1 MEDIINEKISIEYE
15 YQDNIIMKEVMGTSL
30 KDFNKIRILEQDK
43 NSTIYLERSKIN
55 YNQYVIKEIS
65 QNLFDKYKSEI
76 EFFLKAKHPNIVKC
90 FNYFQEDGYI
100 YIVMEFMDENLEN
113 FVINYNDSGLKIG
126 KNVLLNIIY
135 QSLYAL
141 EYIQNENQERNIRLK
156 NVFIDENFNIKI
168 GIMSIYSIDI
178 ICPQICALGRII
190 EKLFNICEINDAN
203 LFNELKF
210 FIGQMKEQKID
221 IKSAKEYFINHF
233 LKDSSIKA
241 IFHCLNNFKSFRN
254 YFSNNNDSILLSKN
268 IYENKLIL
276 DIIKNLNKAD
286 ITEEEKKNS
295 YYELRKY
302 FAKDELFVKNNNIEV
317 SPENL
322 TYIIL
327 EQLYNELYDHE
338 LQKNIKGNLKEEKD
352 ICFFQKTFNKQELL
366 EFEKRFNIFKAQKY
380 SSFSSNFMSFFKTKN
395 VCQHCNGEKIN
406 YSWSYFISIAENDFI
421 KEKNNIND
429 ILNDTRFL
437 DGMTNK
443 ICGICRNLGFY
454 ETKLCYI
461 IAKNL
466 IIFLKNYEKSE
477 GKAEINFDGALKLK
491 NEFTKKEFT
500 YELKG
505 IISKGLNEG
514 DYIYYIKNESNMWNS
529 SKREN
534 ICFDKY
540 NKNEKAIALF
550 YERKEENLEDNNYL
564 KNPLYNFQ
572 EYKISNNINYL
583 ELQSHNSDLSEEI
596 NNNGNNNNYI
606 LSIPNNNNNLSQS
619 FNNNN
624 TFNNN
629 NNSNQSYRS
638 HYGQQGIN
646 FQLMK
651 NNFSTDFN
659 QQNYQPLNLNNNNHF
674 NSSNKL
680 YSMNNFMNKQQSG
693 INNINNKIYQKFFAT
708 QNTYSNNLN
717 KINNNINENKNIAY
731 SSSNSLLNQN
741 KILPKEDEIPKYFEG
756 KKNNKIEYIPGK
768 ILDVK
773 IKELS

>member
-15 YQDNIIMKEVMGTSL
+15 YQDNINMKEVMGTSL

-43 NSTIYLERSKIN
+43 NSTIYLERSNIN
-55 YNQYVIKEIS
+55 YNKYVIKEIS

-113 FVINYNDSGLKIG
+113 FINKYNNSGLKIG

-254 YFSNNNDSILLSKN
+254 YFSNNNDSILLAKN
-268 IYENKLIL
+268 IYENNLIL
-276 DIIKNLNKAD
+276 DIIKNLNKSG

-327 EQLYNELYDHE
+327 EQLYNELYDNE
-338 LQKNIKGNLKEEKD
+338 LQKN
-352 ICFFQKTFNKQELL
+352 
-366 EFEKRFNIFKAQKY
+366 
-380 SSFSSNFMSFFKTKN
+380 
-395 VCQHCNGEKIN
+395 
-406 YSWSYFISIAENDFI
+406 
-421 KEKNNIND
+421 
-429 ILNDTRFL
+429 
-437 DGMTNK
+437 
-443 ICGICRNLGFY
+443 
-454 ETKLCYI
+454 
-461 IAKNL
+461 
-466 IIFLKNYEKSE
+466 
-477 GKAEINFDGALKLK
+477 
-491 NEFTKKEFT
+491 NE
-500 YELKG
+500 
-505 IISKGLNEG
+505 
-514 DYIYYIKNESNMWNS
+514 
-529 SKREN
+529 
-534 ICFDKY
+534 
-540 NKNEKAIALF
+540 
-550 YERKEENLEDNNYL
+550 
-564 KNPLYNFQ
+564 
-572 EYKISNNINYL
+572 
-583 ELQSHNSDLSEEI
+583 
-596 NNNGNNNNYI
+596 
-606 LSIPNNNNNLSQS
+606 
-619 FNNNN
+619 
-624 TFNNN
+624 
-629 NNSNQSYRS
+629 
-638 HYGQQGIN
+638 
-646 FQLMK
+646 
-651 NNFSTDFN
+651 
-659 QQNYQPLNLNNNNHF
+659 
-674 NSSNKL
+674 
-680 YSMNNFMNKQQSG
+680 
-693 INNINNKIYQKFFAT
+693 
-708 QNTYSNNLN
+708 
-717 KINNNINENKNIAY
+717 
-731 SSSNSLLNQN
+731 
-741 KILPKEDEIPKYFEG
+741 
-756 KKNNKIEYIPGK
+756 
-768 ILDVK
+768 
-773 IKELS
+773 